1 MYVEL
6 KGSSQATKSITLP
19 LEEYQSMLDEMKKL
33 KEDNSML
40 CRGANVI
47 NVLKVDSLLRIIYT
61 SSYPDYYNTPVS
73 YRKVSFSEEFSDD
86 VVEKFK
92 NEVKELIESKDKQEL
107 EYQQEIETKA
117 LIMRNLQNT
126 LEEKDNKISELE
138 NKKGLGF
145 IMFMVGCFVGGMLMS
160 MQ

>member
-47 NVLKVDSLLRIIYT
+47 KVLKVDALFRKE
-61 SSYPDYYNTPVS
+61 SYHYLTNRRSASYYEEL
-73 YRKVSFSEEFSDD
+73 SFNKEYSDD
-86 VVEKFK
+86 VTEKFK
-92 NEVKELIESKDKQEL
+92 DRVFEILKDKERLQEEVEDRDLIISELNKEL
-107 EYQQEIETKA
+107 T
-117 LIMRNLQNT
+117 
-126 LEEKDNKISELE
+126 EKNNQISELE